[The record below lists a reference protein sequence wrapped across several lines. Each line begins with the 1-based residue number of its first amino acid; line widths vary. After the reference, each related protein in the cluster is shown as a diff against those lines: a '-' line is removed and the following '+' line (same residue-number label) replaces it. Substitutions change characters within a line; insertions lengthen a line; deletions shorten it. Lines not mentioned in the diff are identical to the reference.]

1 MTAMSLPSGVPKR
14 RPDSPLRS
22 SLDGPFRTITVEPV
36 EVPVSV
42 PEPRTVPE
50 REPEREPARR
60 PEPAPPTR

>member
-22 SLDGPFRTITVEPV
+22 SLDGPSRTITVEPV

-50 REPEREPARR
+50 REPARR
-60 PEPAPPTR
+60 PEHAPLAQPTR